1 MLVNSL
7 KQSGFDFITF
17 GFLAFVT
24 VYSLY
29 VGIMKVHLYLY
40 KKHYNKSPVH
50 YRNFRIYSSS
60 LISNAPTKTEKVFY
74 RQTNRI
80 TYFFN
85 GLLISACLVYV
96 VLCFV

>member
-1 MLVNSL
+1 MLVSSL
-7 KQSGFDFITF
+7 EQSGTD
-17 GFLAFVT
+17 FVT
-24 VYSLY
+24 VGFLTFVAVYFLY
-29 VGIMKVHLYLY
+29 AVIMKVHFYLY

-60 LISNAPTKTEKVFY
+60 LISNAPSKTEKVFY

-85 GLLISACLVYV
+85 GLLISVCLVYV

>member
-1 MLVNSL
+1 MTVNTL
-7 KQSGFDFITF
+7 EQSGTDFLTF
-17 GFLAFVT
+17 SFLTFVA
-24 VYSLY
+24 VYFLY
-29 VGIMKVHLYLY
+29 VVIMKVHLYLY

-60 LISNAPTKTEKVFY
+60 LISNAPSKTEKVFY

-85 GLLISACLVYV
+85 GLLISACLLYV

>member
-1 MLVNSL
+1 MIVNSL
-7 KQSGFDFITF
+7 EQSGSDFLTYAFLTF
-17 GFLAFVT
+17 IS
-24 VYSLY
+24 VYVVY
-29 VGIMKVHLYLY
+29 VGIIKVHLYLY

-60 LISNAPTKTEKVFY
+60 LISNAPSKTEKIFY

-85 GLLISACLVYV
+85 GLLIAACLVYV
-96 VLCFV
+96 ILCFV